1 MFLDLN
7 IIIPSKNEKKNLEF
21 IIPKIKEYCED
32 ITVVD
37 GNFKMEQKSFVKK
50 IAFYVKI
57 I

>member
-32 ITVVD
+32 ITVVMAIL
-37 GNFKMEQKSFVKK
+37 KMSARVL
-50 IAFYVKI
+50 
-57 I
+57 